1 MAKVCALLILL
12 TYFAPCIFAKDHVQL
27 QNKIHSSI
35 EEENDPMSKVFD
47 LSEYRTV
54 SNKEAPNVEI
64 WKLDN
69 PKITNAGHKS
79 KKNGLSPKSSKLR
92 GIEQTYKQGRKITK
106 NQNLKVLKQKRK
118 ENRVE
123 NRKKSKPNNNRKV
136 FGKRVKKPKQFKS
149 KDKRKNF
156 KIKGNRQTSQ
166 NNASTLRQQ
175 ERKDKRQQS
184 RLRKS
189 SKKKNRKG
197 KGKNKRRHWR
207 TIEVKKNNKTIKI
220 YIKLMYSTNFQSTI
234 LPHMMSTR
242 QKEKPLTKTFYI

>member
-12 TYFAPCIFAKDHVQL
+12 FAPCIFAKDHVQL

-69 PKITNAGHKS
+69 PKITNAGHKRDFGLS
-79 KKNGLSPKSSKLR
+79 KKNGLSSKSSKLR

-207 TIEVKKNNKTIKI
+207 TIEVKKK
-220 YIKLMYSTNFQSTI
+220 Q
-234 LPHMMSTR
+234 
-242 QKEKPLTKTFYI
+242 